1 MDDRQHLNPPSI
13 LTAIENDTEAIGF
26 GMASDRKTGSLLR
39 VLAASK
45 PGGRFLELG
54 TGTGISA
61 AWILDGMDQA
71 STLVTVDNDESAVA
85 VAKRHLGRDP
95 RVTFCV
101 ILGFEFL
108 KSATENRY
116 DFLFADTWPGKYD
129 HLDEA
134 LQLLKPGGIYVVDD
148 MLPQPS
154 WPQDHAP
161 KVPGLVAALENRTD
175 VVIVKLG
182 WATGLIVATK
192 IR

>member
-1 MDDRQHLNPPSI
+1 MDDCQNLNPPAV
-13 LTAIENDTEAIGF
+13 LTALEKDTEVIGF

-61 AWILDGMDQA
+61 AWILDGMDQN
-71 STLVTVDNDESAVA
+71 STLVTVDSNESNVA
-85 VAKRHLGRDP
+85 VARRHLGQDP
-95 RVTFCV
+95 RITFCV
-101 ILGFEFL
+101 MPGLQFL
-108 KSATENRY
+108 SEATNNQY

-134 LQLLKPGGIYVVDD
+134 IQLLKPGGFYVVDD

-154 WPQDHAP
+154 WPSDHAP
-161 KVPGLVAALENRTD
+161 KVPGLIAALEQRSD
-175 VVIVKLG
+175 FVVVKLN
-182 WATGLIVATK
+182 WSTGLIVATK
-192 IR
+192 R